1 MRDYISYLVR
11 HRIRERPFSYLWF
24 KAWAKRAIN
33 GGGLIGILYRSAR
46 LSLRGVKIGPLS
58 VVGALTVN
66 GRGSNLKIGSGCFIG
81 SDVTLSLHDKI
92 ILGNNVVVNDGCVF
106 LTGSHDVRDP
116 GWRLTKAPITVNDWA
131 WVARNAIILPGVTI
145 GYGAVV
151 GAGSVV
157 TKDVPAR
164 SVVAGNPARVVS
176 QRTSGPYSYCP
187 VRFVAPF
194 EAWVVTR
201 HNCKRSFYD

>member
-1 MRDYISYLVR
+1 MRDYLSYLVR
-11 HRIRERPFSYLWF
+11 HRIRARPFSGPWV
-24 KAWAKRAIN
+24 KVWAKRAIN
-33 GGGLIGILYRSAR
+33 IGGLVGILYRATR

-58 VVGALTVN
+58 VVGSLEVN
-66 GRGSNLKIGSGCFIG
+66 GRGSNLEIGSGCFIG
-81 SDVTLSLHDKI
+81 SNVALFLHDQI
-92 ILGNNVVVNDGCVF
+92 VLGDNVVINDGCVF

-116 GWRLTKAPITVNDWA
+116 RWSLIKAPITVQDYA

-157 TKDVPAR
+157 TKSVPAR

-176 QRTSGPYSYCP
+176 QRTSAPFSYCP
-187 VRFVAPF
+187 VCFVAPF
-194 EAWVVTR
+194 EAWVGIR
-201 HNCKRSFYD
+201 RN